1 MIIHIEWL
9 VAKCR
14 SRGCVSKCIGSETTS
29 HRDPARWH
37 SGLMAWLMSLLGLL
51 GVWADSAQGQ
61 AVDGVRTRCAVI
73 EFYPRDNSPRS
84 AEMEAEARRIVQ
96 EESRRSFVSLRV
108 LRVAESPRAAE
119 RFRQIQQF
127 FRVPHATPPALY
139 GCQYLIH
146 DVQDINLLESQL
158 KAMLTV
164 NVFVRPGCQHCEAAK
179 AFLARIQPRFP
190 CFHFAVFDVTRDEHG
205 LKFLQQLIDRH
216 QTAAVSYPVFHYCNE
231 ISVGFV
237 SEQVQGQRILDTLT
251 AWTVPCPPPQRPPH
265 TSRRALPK
273 HPGAINTSRAPVPRF
288 SHFDSA
294 VSGAES
300 WETVPGVTRENHFPS
315 RSEIRSVQSAW
326 APLGLTVA
334 RVQVSNRSG
343 MESESEVVLPAI
355 QADEVESRGQS
366 EESPATP
373 PDQDSL
379 AEDPFDDLP
388 PIPLPGGGDV
398 EGLPGFPDRESAL
411 PGTAEQDSMEVPVL
425 GQLSASRLGM
435 PVFTI
440 LVGLVDGF
448 NPCAMWVLLFLLSVL
463 VNLKS
468 RAKILA
474 VAGTF
479 VVISGLAYFVFMAA
493 WMNFFL
499 LVGYLRPVQILLGT
513 LAIGMGAIHVKDFF
527 AFKRGITLSIP
538 DSAKPGIYSR
548 VRRIVTAENLWGAI
562 AGASVLAVLV
572 NLVELLC
579 TAGLPALYSQI
590 LTQQGYP
597 AWKNYAYLG
606 LYILAYMF
614 DDALMVALIVITLDR
629 RKLQESQGRWLKL
642 LSGTAI
648 ILLGAIMLFRPQW
661 LM

>member
-1 MIIHIEWL
+1 MRRRTARG
-9 VAKCR
+9 VFCR
-14 SRGCVSKCIGSETTS
+14 G
-29 HRDPARWH
+29 RDRLLW
-37 SGLMAWLMSLLGLL
+37 SVILSVLLGLAGL
-51 GVWADSAQGQ
+51 GTDSARGQGV
-61 AVDGVRTRCAVI
+61 AVDAGPRCAVI
-73 EFYPRDNSPRS
+73 EFYPQENDARS
-84 AEMEAEARRIVQ
+84 AQMEDVARRFV
-96 EESRRSFVSLRV
+96 EAESRRAHVSLRV
-108 LRVAESPRAAE
+108 LRVTESPRAAE

-127 FRVPHATPPALY
+127 FRVPQATPPALY

-146 DVQDINLLESQL
+146 DVQDLNLLQL
-158 KAMLTV
+158 QLEAMLTV
-164 NVFVRPGCQHCEAAK
+164 NVFVRPGCQHCDAAK

-190 CFHFAVFDVTRDEHG
+190 CFRFSVYDVTRDENG
-205 LKFLQQLIDRH
+205 LKYLQQLIEKHR
-216 QTAAVSYPVFHYCNE
+216 TPAVSYPVFHYCNE

-237 SEQVQGQRILDTLT
+237 NEQAQGQRILDTLNT
-251 AWTVPCPPPQRPPH
+251 WTVPCPAPQRSPQ
-265 TSRRALPK
+265 TSARETPK
-273 HPGAINTSRAPVPRF
+273 RPMRISTLADWT
-288 SHFDSA
+288 
-294 VSGAES
+294 
-300 WETVPGVTRENHFPS
+300 
-315 RSEIRSVQSAW
+315 
-326 APLGLTVA
+326 PLGLT
-334 RVQVSNRSG
+334 QVRTQFST
-343 MESESEVVLPAI
+343 L
-355 QADEVESRGQS
+355 ADEESLPPSPVTPGEQTNH
-366 EESPATP
+366 EE
-373 PDQDSL
+373 DL
-379 AEDPFDDLP
+379 FDDLP
-388 PIPLPGGGDV
+388 PIPLPGRSEG
-398 EGLPGFPDRESAL
+398 EGLPGFPDEQAPLPRIPGS

-425 GQLSASRLGM
+425 GRLSASGLGM

-479 VVISGLAYFVFMAA
+479 VVISGLAYFIFMAA
-493 WMNFFL
+493 WLNVFL

-590 LTQQGYP
+590 LTQQGFP

-614 DDALMVALIVITLDR
+614 DDAVMVTIIVITLDR

-642 LSGTAI
+642 LSGSAI
-648 ILLGAIMLFRPQW
+648 ILLGAIMLLRPEW

>member
-1 MIIHIEWL
+1 MSRRMKWME
-9 VAKCR
+9 AACR
-14 SRGCVSKCIGSETTS
+14 GRGCVFRGMEREATRS
-29 HRDPARWH
+29 HDAARWQ
-37 SGLMAWLMSLLGLL
+37 LVLLAWFMNWLGLWGP
-51 GVWADSAQGQ
+51 GVDSALGQ
-61 AVDGVRTRCAVI
+61 AVDGAGTRCAVI
-73 EFYPRDNSPRS
+73 EFYPLENDARS
-84 AEMEAEARRIVQ
+84 TQMEAVARRFV
-96 EESRRSFVSLRV
+96 EAESRRSSVSLRV

-127 FRVPHATPPALY
+127 FRVPQAAPPALY

-146 DVQDINLLESQL
+146 DVQDMKLLELQL
-158 KAMLTV
+158 EAMLTV
-164 NVFVRPGCQHCEAAK
+164 NVFVRPGCNHCDAAK

-190 CFHFAVFDVTRDEHG
+190 CFRFSVYDVTRDENG
-205 LKFLQQLIDRH
+205 LKYLQQLIEKH
-216 QTAAVSYPVFHYCNE
+216 QTPAVSYPVFHYCNE

-237 SEQVQGQRILDTLT
+237 NEQAQGQRILDTLNT
-251 AWTVPCPPPQRPPH
+251 WTVPCPAPQRSPH
-265 TSRRALPK
+265 TSQRETPGMGTHTASASRVALEEAK
-273 HPGAINTSRAPVPRF
+273 GTREKPVP
-288 SHFDSA
+288 
-294 VSGAES
+294 VIAEL
-300 WETVPGVTRENHFPS
+300 
-315 RSEIRSVQSAW
+315 RSTLSAW
-326 APLGLTVA
+326 PPLGWILA
-334 RVQVSNRSG
+334 SMQVSNQSG
-343 MESESEVVLPAI
+343 VEPAEQESAE
-355 QADEVESRGQS
+355 
-366 EESPATP
+366 
-373 PDQDSL
+373 
-379 AEDPFDDLP
+379 EDPFDDLP